1 MLYSSIQ
8 EVLEAIA
15 AIPNGWPL
23 ITQLAK
29 DKVPSI
35 AKTDDQPSPWIVAL
49 PFEQTSSLSTTSRPF
64 RLIAYILRRS
74 ALSEDDQL
82 WLFLCYTRNTIL
94 RHFEIR
100 FSIFT
105 SYAIQVTLRCFL
117 FKLINL
123 SIIYDRLCHK
133 RESYSRKPCLPTPHS
148 RVATWAI
155 TLFTKNEKDKKV
167 H

>member
-1 MLYSSIQ
+1 MQVKAVYSLFFSSVEMDFKWMLYSSIQ

-15 AIPNGWPL
+15 AIPDGWPL

-29 DKVPSI
+29 DKVRSI
-35 AKTDDQPSPWIVAL
+35 AKTDDQPSPWTFAL

-100 FSIFT
+100 FP
-105 SYAIQVTLRCFL
+105 YLRHMAF
-117 FKLINL
+117 
-123 SIIYDRLCHK
+123 R
-133 RESYSRKPCLPTPHS
+133 
-148 RVATWAI
+148 
-155 TLFTKNEKDKKV
+155 
-167 H
+167 